1 MAITKRTELKEEILP
16 NQVIQIRT
24 TTVVEEDG
32 VELARNHHRHVVV
45 PGQDVTGEVQEV
57 QDIAA
62 ALWTADVIAAY
73 NASIADKRQRLA
85 RFTASRIVIYRHF
98 GHKPSFF
105 NLSVLCHSTG
115 FVFQIIP
122 NWLLHIWHIQPL
134 LQYSYSTG

>member
-45 PGQDVTGEVQEV
+45 PGQDVTGEPQEV

-73 NASIADKRQRLA
+73 NASIAESDPA
-85 RFTASRIVIYRHF
+85 
-98 GHKPSFF
+98 
-105 NLSVLCHSTG
+105 
-115 FVFQIIP
+115 
-122 NWLLHIWHIQPL
+122 
-134 LQYSYSTG
+134 

>member
-1 MAITKRTELKEEILP
+1 MAITKRLEYKEEILP

-45 PGQDVTGEVQEV
+45 PGDDVTGEVQEV

-73 NASIADKRQRLA
+73 AASIAEA
-85 RFTASRIVIYRHF
+85 E
-98 GHKPSFF
+98 
-105 NLSVLCHSTG
+105 
-115 FVFQIIP
+115 
-122 NWLLHIWHIQPL
+122 
-134 LQYSYSTG
+134 